1 MSRIAIGATYL
12 RQNTKRGNVLTP
24 ILPLL
29 VSVSLSA
36 ERSSFHPAKI
46 EINMPPSGRRIFE
59 EVKSKNAK
67 KFTSNNP
74 KKFKSLK

>member
-12 RQNTKRGNVLTP
+12 RQNTKRENVLTP

-29 VSVSLSA
+29 VRVSLSA

-46 EINMPPSGRRIFE
+46 EISMPPRGRSMLDD
-59 EVKSKNAK
+59 VKSKNAK